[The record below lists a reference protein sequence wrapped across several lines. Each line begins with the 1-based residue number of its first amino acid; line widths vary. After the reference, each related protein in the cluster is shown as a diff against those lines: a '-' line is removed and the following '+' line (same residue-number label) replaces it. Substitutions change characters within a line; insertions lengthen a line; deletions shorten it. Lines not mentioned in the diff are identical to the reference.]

1 MFVTYYPYTD
11 IGDVYSW
18 GWNESGQ
25 VGLPCLK
32 DKAGANISD
41 ESDGRSMV
49 VYPSLLFEDD
59 DEEGSPRAEPIRRS
73 NSASRNAE
81 LEGSLAGGSPN
92 PSRSTS
98 LGRPN

>member
-1 MFVTYYPYTD
+1 MFVTCYPYTD

-59 DEEGSPRAEPIRRS
+59 DEITIVDISCGSRH
-73 NSASRNAE
+73 SAAITGTGYI
-81 LEGSLAGGSPN
+81 LFIC
-92 PSRSTS
+92 
-98 LGRPN
+98 